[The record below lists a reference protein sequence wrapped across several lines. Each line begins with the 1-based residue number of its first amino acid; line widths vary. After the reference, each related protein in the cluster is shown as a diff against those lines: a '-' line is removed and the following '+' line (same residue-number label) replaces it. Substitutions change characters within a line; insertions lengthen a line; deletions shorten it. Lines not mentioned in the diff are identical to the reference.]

1 MGLFLK
7 KKKTKISRPPQNT
20 SERKPIYD
28 ENGDVI
34 PTLEFYQ
41 ARDALVKP
49 AENRMVSN
57 AARLQTIKDPAERL
71 PVLQA
76 IVNDFYSLKTICK
89 QAGPEYAKYF
99 SRSWEH
105 CHNSKNPDFSY
116 IERFETELNEIIG
129 GAKK

>member
-1 MGLFLK
+1 MVLFSK
-7 KKKTKISRPPQNT
+7 KKKTKVLVLPQKAT
-20 SERKPIYD
+20 PRKPIYD

-41 ARDALVKP
+41 TRDALVKP
-49 AENRMVSN
+49 TESRMVSN
-57 AARLQTIKDPAERL
+57 ATRLQSIKDPSERL
-71 PVLQA
+71 PILQA
-76 IVNDFYSLKTICK
+76 IVNDFYSLKMICE

-99 SRSWEH
+99 SKSWEH

-116 IERFETELNEIIG
+116 VERFEIELNEIIG